1 MKSKFEKWMKE
12 VENKL
17 PSTAYNYTLSIDKI
31 SKHYSENTD
40 KYLDI
45 YNETNLDLLRNVS
58 KDYSLDGKY
67 FDFGNYG
74 NGTIRNA
81 MATYIRFLEDIQVKQ
96 EIDNIHSLIYN
107 ISKDKNKRK
116 NWTRYIL
123 EFHKQWLEQN
133 KGLPLRSNGK
143 YIWGEKVLIDPDLE
157 IADVFGEN
165 MDKIIVRFFNVKAK
179 NLVREIEEE
188 DLIQIAFLNN
198 LKFIDFKR
206 IINKLFLK
214 NEDTENIEVIKN
226 VEKVKDEPLKLAS
239 NSINSIKN
247 ELNTFKNILDYYETT
262 ITQLNQTIDDKNETI
277 TYKENTIN
285 GLEEKLKENEEFL
298 KELDHIKEK
307 LEEIKS
313 LLEKV

>member
-1 MKSKFEKWMKE
+1 M
-12 VENKL
+12 
-17 PSTAYNYTLSIDKI
+17 
-31 SKHYSENTD
+31 
-40 KYLDI
+40 
-45 YNETNLDLLRNVS
+45 LRQ
-58 KDYSLDGKY
+58 
-67 FDFGNYG
+67 
-74 NGTIRNA
+74 
-81 MATYIRFLEDIQVKQ
+81 YIRFLEDIQVKQ

-285 GLEEKLKENEEFL
+285 GLEEKLKENEESL